1 MVNQLR
7 RRSGGF
13 TLVELLVV
21 IAIIGI
27 LIALLLPAVQMAR
40 EAARRSQCSNNLK
53 QIILA
58 AHNYHDTHGAF
69 PTSTSWARDGLPD
82 PRDIINGWSAKF
94 RLLPYIEQA
103 NLYDRT
109 NMLQGPFTNGW
120 GNQYN
125 AHLSV
130 RLPIFNCPSQPYT
143 LVGGQANFTYA
154 INQGTSHYNHDAN
167 SATASAQYNRHNG
180 FAAENSQSVGSSDA
194 PVTFGSMPDG
204 SSNTAAF
211 SEFVL
216 DIGNRDMNSVVYS
229 WASGNS
235 TMQVRQ
241 SCIAQSGLSG
251 RQEMRGR
258 AWSWGNHLVGE
269 FYAHTMLP
277 KEKSCHSWAGDWEA
291 DVVMAA
297 NSGHPDGVNVARGD
311 GSVTFVSKSINQ
323 YAWWAFGTR
332 IGREA
337 EKTP

>member
-7 RRSGGF
+7 RRSRGF

-53 QIILA
+53 QLGIATQL
-58 AHNYHDTHGAF
+58 YHDTHNFF

-94 RLLPYIEQA
+94 RILPYIEQV

-109 NMLQGPFTNGW
+109 NMLQGPYTNGW

-130 RLPIFNCPSQPYT
+130 RLPIFNCPSQPHNINS
-143 LVGGQANFTYA
+143 GQANFTYA
-154 INQGTSHYNHDAN
+154 INQGTSHYNHDTTTPTQSAN
-167 SATASAQYNRHNG
+167 YNRHNG
-180 FAAENSQSVGSSDA
+180 FAAQNSQSIGSSDSA
-194 PVTFGSMPDG
+194 LTMGSIVDG
-204 SSNTAAF
+204 TSNTAAW

-216 DIGNRDMNSVVYS
+216 DIGTRDLTSMVYS
-229 WASGNS
+229 WGSGNS
-235 TMQVRQ
+235 TMEVRQ
-241 SCIAQSGLSG
+241 SCLAQSGASG

-258 AWSWGNHLVGE
+258 AWSWGNHLAGE
-269 FYAHTMLP
+269 FYGHTMLP

-291 DVVMAA
+291 DVLMAA
-297 NSGHPDGVNVARGD
+297 NSGHPDGVMVARVD
-311 GSVTFVSKSINQ
+311 GSVGFVSKSVNQ
-323 YAWWAFGTR
+323 YAWWALGTR
-332 IGREA
+332 IGRE
-337 EKTP
+337 PGPLP